1 MGVVSLY
8 VIDIASSS
16 ILQYGCA
23 VGSGG
28 VSVSSYDD
36 FSEAVQ
42 FHLEWEEGERLND
55 ILQYLQ

>member
-1 MGVVSLY
+1 MCKCKTVMGVVSLY

-36 FSEAVQ
+36 FSKAVQ
-42 FHLEWEEGERLND
+42 FHLE
-55 ILQYLQ
+55 